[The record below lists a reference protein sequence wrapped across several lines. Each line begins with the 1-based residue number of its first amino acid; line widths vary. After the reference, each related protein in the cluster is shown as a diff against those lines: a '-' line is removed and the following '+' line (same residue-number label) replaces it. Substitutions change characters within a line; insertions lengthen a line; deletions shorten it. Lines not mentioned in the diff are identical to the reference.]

1 MEPFRYH
8 VFVCAQTK
16 PEGVASCSASGSKRV
31 LDALNREVQ
40 SQELENEIQV
50 TTCGCLGLCDEG
62 PIVIVYPGE
71 VWYRRV
77 TPEDVPEIVSSH
89 FAAGKVVARLEWT
102 DAAAMKLASLEHRE
116 RVRMAQKAREQAG
129 MLPEDLDNLIR
140 AYWPSRAMLTALEL
154 DLFTAVG
161 DGASA
166 EVVAGRLKASP
177 RATEMLLN
185 AVTSLQ
191 LLKKTDGNFQNTTA
205 SARFFSQ
212 TSKDNARGG
221 LLHMVNIWHNWS
233 NLTECVRRGTS
244 VKTAEPEGD
253 WTRNFIAAMDRIA
266 NERARHLL
274 KALGSEG
281 IRRILDLGGG
291 SGAYSIALARAIP
304 GAKAEILDISE
315 VVPLTQDYV
324 RKAGLAERIKV
335 RTGDMLRDDFGHDQ
349 DLVLLNAICHMFAE
363 EQNRDLFRRAYKAL
377 GANGRLVVQD
387 FILERDKASPQFA
400 ALFALNMLVGTEAGS
415 SYSEPE
421 YADWLHA
428 AGFAEVTRV
437 RLPGPSDLMIATKR

>member
-8 VFVCAQTK
+8 VLVCTQTK

-40 SQELENEIQV
+40 SEGLENEVQV
-50 TTCGCLGLCDEG
+50 TTCGCLGLCDDG
-62 PIVIVYPGE
+62 AMVIVYPDGI
-71 VWYRRV
+71 WYRRV
-77 TPEDVPEIVSSH
+77 TPEDVPEIVSAH
-89 FAAGKVVARLEWT
+89 LRAGKVVARLEWT
-102 DAAAMKLASLEHRE
+102 DAAAMKAKSLEHRE
-116 RVRMAQKAREQAG
+116 HVRAAQRAREQAG

-140 AYWPSRAMLTALEL
+140 GYWPSRAMLTALEL

-166 EVVAGRLKASP
+166 EVVAGRLKTNP

-185 AVTSLQ
+185 AVASLE
-191 LLKKTDGNFQNTTA
+191 LLQKTGGGFQNTAA
-205 SARFFSQ
+205 SARFFAE

-221 LLHMVNIWHNWS
+221 LLHMANIWHNWS
-233 NLTECVRRGTS
+233 NLTECVRQGTS
-244 VKTAEPEGD
+244 IKTAKPAGD

-291 SGAYSIALARAIP
+291 SGAYSIAFARAIP
-304 GAKAEILDISE
+304 GAQAEILDIQE
-315 VVPLTQDYV
+315 VVPLTEDYI
-324 RKAGLAERIKV
+324 RKAGFADRIKV
-335 RTGDMLRDDFGHDQ
+335 RAGDMLGDDFGHNH
-349 DLVLLNAICHMFAE
+349 DLVLLNAICHMFSE
-363 EQNRDLFRRAYKAL
+363 EQNRGLFRRAYQAL

-387 FILERDKASPQFA
+387 FILDRDKASPQFA
-400 ALFALNMLVGTEAGS
+400 ALFALNMLVGTQAGN

-428 AGFAEVTRV
+428 AGFGEVTRV
-437 RLPGPSDLMIATKR
+437 RLPGPSDLMVATKR